1 MKSQR
6 VFYLFILLIA
16 IHSAALSQRINST
29 INSGWL
35 FHKGDVEINNEDL
48 SFDDWTRVN
57 LPHTWNKEDAFDEED
72 DFYKGPGWYAKIL
85 SVPEEWENRQVF
97 LDFEGAN
104 QVTEVFINGEKAGKH
119 TGGYTAF
126 RFNVSSYLKF
136 GENNL
141 LTVRVTNEHNEDIP
155 PLRMD
160 YTFYGGIY
168 RNVSLIVTDPVH
180 FDMSN
185 NASDGVFTHLGDISH
200 NKANVSVY
208 GKLMNAQKQNRN
220 VRVETRITDHQ
231 KNPVVSASSEIN
243 IPAGVTADFETENM
257 VIQNPSLWSPDNPY
271 LYNVIIRIYS
281 TGRNEVMLDE
291 ILLPLGLRWFE
302 FDDKNRFVLNGKPIK
317 LVGANRHQD
326 MQDKGSALL
335 NEDHRND
342 FKHIKD
348 LGMNF
353 VRLAHYPQ
361 ARTVYQMCDRL
372 GLLVWSEMPGT
383 VRITQSEAFT
393 ENCLNMQRE
402 HIRQTR
408 NHPSVVFYGYM
419 NEVMIQ
425 LFSGR
430 NRDMPEAERSQIAG
444 ATVKLAEKLEALT
457 KEEAP
462 GRKTVMAVHYTS
474 NFKYV
479 NYDGYN
485 KYGLTDVPDVLGWNL
500 YFGWYYGDKE
510 DLTPYLTDQHERYP
524 DRPLIISE
532 YGPGADVRNHS
543 ETPKPW
549 DFTEDYQVLMHES
562 YLEQMMNMPWL
573 AGFSAWNGFDFGS
586 ERRGDANP
594 HVNQKGLMNYDRTEK
609 AVASLYRAWFSDEP
623 VLHIAL
629 RNHTQQGGIE
639 DSPGTSTSKHSVKVF
654 SNADKVELIVNGV
667 SLGAKNVTATHTV
680 VFDVPFK
687 DGHNTLKAVD
697 NNEVKDEIGVDFN
710 LYTRP
715 LVESEPKAI
724 AVNVGAHWSFY
735 DSSTKELW
743 MADRKYTPGLWGYE
757 GGEPLTR
764 TGGRQDKTGLSNDIF
779 GTGNDP
785 LFQTFVEDIESY
797 RFDVKQGLYEVKV
810 CLTEPNRR
818 TKEEELIYNLGADEE
833 TEIKEGSR
841 VFSMEI
847 NGVRVLNHLNLAKQY
862 GPLQAAVYRFRI
874 FAKDQEGIR
883 VKFIPEE
890 GEPVLSGISITPL

>member
-1 MKSQR
+1 MMMMQR
-6 VFYLFILLIA
+6 VIYLFILLIA
-16 IHSAALSQRINST
+16 IPFAALSQRINTT

-35 FHKGDVEINNEDL
+35 FHKGDVEISNKDL
-48 SFDDWTRVN
+48 SFDDWARVN

-72 DFYKGPGWYAKIL
+72 GFYQGPGWYAKIL
-85 SVPEEWENRQVF
+85 SVPEEWEEKQVF
-97 LDFEGAN
+97 LVFEGAN
-104 QVTEVFINGEKAGKH
+104 QVTEVYINGEKAGKH
-119 TGGYTAF
+119 IGGYTAF
-126 RFNVSSYLKF
+126 RFNLSSYLKF
-136 GENNL
+136 GGNNL

-185 NASDGVFTHLGDISH
+185 NASDGVFSQLGDISH
-200 NKANVSVY
+200 DRANVLVY
-208 GKLMNAQKQNRN
+208 GKLINAGKKKRS
-220 VRVETRITDHQ
+220 VRIETHITDH
-231 KNPVVSASSEIN
+231 KNNLVVSENSRIS

-271 LYNVIIRIYS
+271 LYNVILRIYS

-302 FDDKNRFVLNGKPIK
+302 FDDKNRFVLNGKPLK

-326 MQDKGSALL
+326 MSGKGSALL

-361 ARTVYQMCDRL
+361 ARTVYNMCDRL
-372 GLLVWSEMPGT
+372 GLLVWSELPGT

-425 LFSGR
+425 LFGGG
-430 NRDMPEAERSQIAG
+430 NKDMPETERSQIAG
-444 ATVKLAEKLEALT
+444 ATVELAKKLEALT
-457 KEEAP
+457 KLEAP
-462 GRKTVMAVHYTS
+462 DRKTVMAVHYTS
-474 NFKYV
+474 SFKYV
-479 NYDGYN
+479 NYDAYN

-510 DLTPYLTDQHERYP
+510 DFTPFMADQHARYP

-549 DFTEDYQVLMHES
+549 DFTEDYQVIMHES
-562 YLEQMMNMPWL
+562 YLDQMMNMPYL
-573 AGFSAWNGFDFGS
+573 AGFAAWNFADFGS
-586 ERRGDANP
+586 ERRGDAIP
-594 HVNQKGLMNYDRTEK
+594 HVNQKGLTNYDRSEK
-609 AVASLYRAWFSDEP
+609 AVCNLYRAWFSNNP
-623 VLHIAL
+623 VLQIGL
-629 RNHTQQGGIE
+629 GNYTQQGGIE
-639 DSPGTSTSKHSVKVF
+639 DVAGSGVSENPVKIF
-654 SNADKVELIVNGV
+654 SNAENVELFINGI
-667 SLGAKNVTATHTV
+667 SLEKKSITSHTV
-680 VFDVPFK
+680 VFNVPFK
-687 DGHNTLKAVD
+687 DGRNVLRAID
-697 NNEVKDEIGVDFN
+697 NNGLKDEIEVDFE
-710 LYTRP
+710 LYTIP
-715 LVESEPKAI
+715 LTAGTSKTI

-735 DSSTKELW
+735 DPSAKVLW
-743 MADRKYTPGLWGYE
+743 MADRKYTPGLWGSV
-757 GGEPLTR
+757 GGKPHIN
-764 TGGRQDKTGLSNDIF
+764 TGGRQPKTGISNNIL
-779 GTGNDP
+779 GTENDP
-785 LFQTFVEDIESY
+785 LFQTYNEGIESY
-797 RFDVKQGLYEVKV
+797 RFDVGEGMYEVKV
-810 CLTEPNRR
+810 CLVEPNRR
-818 TKEEELIYNLGADEE
+818 TREEELIYNFSLNEE
-833 TEIKEGSR
+833 NDLEEGTR

-847 NGVRVLNHLNLAKQY
+847 NGVRVLNDLNLAQQY
-862 GPLQAAVYRFRI
+862 GPLQATIYRFKI
-874 FAKDQEGIR
+874 FAKDKEG
-883 VKFIPEE
+883 VEVNFIAKE
-890 GEPVLSGISITPL
+890 GQPVLSGISITPL

>member
-1 MKSQR
+1 MKIQS
-6 VFYLFILLIA
+6 VLYLFLLLSA
-16 IHSAALSQRINST
+16 IPSAALSQRINST

-35 FHKGDVEINNEDL
+35 FHKGDVEINYQDL
-48 SFDDWTRVN
+48 SFDDWTTIN
-57 LPHTWNKEDAFDEED
+57 LPHTWNNEDAFDEED
-72 DFYKGPGWYAKIL
+72 GFYRGPGWYAKVLTI
-85 SVPEEWENRQVF
+85 PEDWESKQVF

-104 QVTEVFINGEKAGKH
+104 QVTEVYLNGEKVGKH
-119 TGGYTAF
+119 IGGYTAF
-126 RFNVSSYLKF
+126 RFNLSSHLQF
-136 GENNL
+136 GQSNL

-168 RNVSLIVTDPVH
+168 RNVSLIVTEPVH

-185 NASDGVFTHLGDISH
+185 NASDGVFTKLGDISH
-200 NKANVSVY
+200 EQAKVSVY
-208 GKLMNAQKQNRN
+208 GKLVNAQNQNNSIRIETSIADQQYN
-220 VRVETRITDHQ
+220 V
-231 KNPVVSASSEIN
+231 VVSENSEIN
-243 IPAGVTADFETENM
+243 LPAGAETEFATENM
-257 VIQNPSLWSPDNPY
+257 VIQNPSLWSPDNPN

-281 TGRNEVMLDE
+281 MGKNDKMLDE
-291 ILLPLGLRWFE
+291 IVLPLGLRWFE
-302 FDDKNRFVLNGKPIK
+302 FDEQNRFILNGKPLK

-326 MQDKGSALL
+326 MPEKGSALL
-335 NEDHRND
+335 DEDHRND

-361 ARTVYQMCDRL
+361 ARAVYNMCDRL

-383 VRITQSEAFT
+383 VRITQTDAFT

-408 NHPSVVFYGYM
+408 NHPSIVFYGYM

-425 LFSGR
+425 LFSGS
-430 NRDMPEAERSQIAG
+430 NRDMSEAERSQIAG
-444 ATVKLAEKLEALT
+444 ATVELAEKLQTLS
-457 KEEAP
+457 KKEAP
-462 GRKTVMAVHYTS
+462 DRKTVMAVHYTS
-474 NFKYV
+474 SLK
-479 NYDGYN
+479 DGYN
-485 KYGLTDVPDVLGWNL
+485 KYGLTEVPDVLGWNL

-510 DLTPYLTDQHERYP
+510 DLTPYLKEQHERYP
-524 DRPLIISE
+524 DRPLIMSE

-549 DFTEDYQVLMHES
+549 DFTEDYQVVMHES

-573 AGFSAWNGFDFGS
+573 AGFAAWNAFDFGS
-586 ERRGDANP
+586 ERRGEAIP
-594 HVNQKGLMNYDRTEK
+594 HVNQKGLMNFDRTEK

-629 RNHTQQGGIE
+629 RNYTQQGGIE
-639 DSPGTSTSKHSVKVF
+639 DSPGVGVSRNAVKIF
-654 SNADKVELIVNGV
+654 SNSDTVELNVNGV
-667 SLGAKNVTATHTV
+667 SLGAKSVTSTRTV

-687 DGHNTLKAVD
+687 DGYNLLEAKD
-697 NNEVKDEIGVDFN
+697 NNGVKDEIGVVFD
-710 LYTRP
+710 LYTQP
-715 LVESEPKAI
+715 LAAVQSKAI

-735 DSSTKELW
+735 NPSTKELW

-757 GGEPLTR
+757 GGEPLIQS
-764 TGGRQDKTGLSNDIF
+764 GGRQDKTGLSNDIF

-785 LFQTFVEDIESY
+785 LFQTFVENIESY
-797 RFDVKQGLYEVKV
+797 RFDVSQGLYEVKV
-810 CLTEPNRR
+810 CFTEPNRR
-818 TKEEELIYNLGADEE
+818 TKEEELIYNLGADAE

-841 VFSMEI
+841 VFSVEI
-847 NGVRVLNHLNLAKQY
+847 NGIRVLNHLNLAKQH

-890 GEPVLSGISITPL
+890 GAPVLSGIRIKPL